1 MDSFEIFTLVQK
13 FHHLKH
19 KFMGVFA
26 ADNFLKLKPESF
38 IIVNASESSES
49 GTHWLLLCRRR
60 NKVHFA
66 DPLGYTLEYY
76 QEVFKR
82 VCRMFSQI
90 NEVFKSQPIQ
100 PIDSVICGLYCI
112 YIAHI
117 LFSAKVSLFIFMNE
131 NDLMRFTEHM
141 L

>member
-1 MDSFEIFTLVQK
+1 MDSFEIFTFVQK
-13 FHHLKH
+13 CHHLKH

-26 ADNFLKLKPESF
+26 NDNFPKLKPESF

-49 GTHWLLLCRRR
+49 GTHWVLLCRRR

-66 DPLGYTLEYY
+66 DPLGYPLEIY
-76 QEVFKR
+76 QEFFKR
-82 VCRMFSQI
+82 VCRMYSQI

-100 PIDSVICGLYCI
+100 PTDSNLCGLYCI

-117 LFSAKVSLFIFMNE
+117 LFSSKVSLFIFMND
-131 NDLMRFTEHM
+131 NDLMRFSEHM